1 MKLRLEHPAWRRLAT
16 VLGRGFVRASL
27 GTARSY
33 LNGEPQGKAV
43 LETQDPVI
51 FAMWH
56 GHLLSCLYL
65 GTIFCRSKFPVVI
78 MTSPSRDG
86 MFVSDLGLALGYLVC
101 PGSRHKGGF
110 RALQNLTAHL
120 RQGQSVALTADGSRG
135 PIHVAQKGV
144 LYLSRETDTPILPVA
159 AASSRKITLNTWD
172 RFEVPLPLGRNTF
185 LVDAPIRVGSRDRG
199 TALEMQ
205 RQHLEARLNRLF
217 SLSQNFF
224 RQP

>member
-1 MKLRLEHPAWRRLAT
+1 
-16 VLGRGFVRASL
+16 
-27 GTARSY
+27 
-33 LNGEPQGKAV
+33 
-43 LETQDPVI
+43 
-51 FAMWH
+51 
-56 GHLLSCLYL
+56 
-65 GTIFCRSKFPVVI
+65 
-78 MTSPSRDG
+78 
-86 MFVSDLGLALGYLVC
+86 
-101 PGSRHKGGF
+101 
-110 RALQNLTAHL
+110 
-120 RQGQSVALTADGSRG
+120 
-135 PIHVAQKGV
+135 VAQKGV

>member
-1 MKLRLEHPAWRRLAT
+1 MCRRLAP
-16 VLGRGFVRASL
+16 VLVRGFVRASL
-27 GTARSY
+27 GGARSS
-33 LNGEPQGKAV
+33 LDGDPEGKAV
-43 LETQDPVI
+43 LQTKDPVI

-65 GTIFCRSKFPVVI
+65 GTIFGRSKFPVVI

-86 MFVSDLGLALGYLVC
+86 VFVSDLGLGLGYLVC

-110 RALQNLTAHL
+110 RALQNLTSHL
-120 RQGQSVALTADGSRG
+120 RQGQSAALTADGSRG

-159 AASSRKITLNTWD
+159 VACSRKITLNTWD
-172 RFEVPLPLGRNTF
+172 RFEVPLPLGQNTF

-199 TALEMQ
+199 AALEKQ
-205 RQHLEARLNRLF
+205 RQHLETRLNHLF
-217 SLSQNFF
+217 RLSQDLF

>member
-1 MKLRLEHPAWRRLAT
+1 MH
-16 VLGRGFVRASL
+16 GD
-27 GTARSY
+27 
-33 LNGEPQGKAV
+33 PQGKAV
-43 LETQDPVI
+43 LESKDPVI

-65 GTIFCRSKFPVVI
+65 GTIYCRAKFPVVI

-86 MFVSDLGLALGYLVC
+86 VYVSDLGLALGYLVC

-144 LYLSRETDTPILPVA
+144 LYLSRETQTPILPIA
-159 AASSRKITLNTWD
+159 TASSRKIILNTWD
-172 RFEVPLPLGRNTF
+172 RFEVPLPLGQNAF
-185 LVDAPIRVGSRDRG
+185 LVDAPIRVGSQDRG
-199 TALEMQ
+199 AALERH
-205 RQHLEARLNRLF
+205 RQHLEARLNHLF
-217 SLSQNFF
+217 HRSQNLF
-224 RQP
+224 RKP